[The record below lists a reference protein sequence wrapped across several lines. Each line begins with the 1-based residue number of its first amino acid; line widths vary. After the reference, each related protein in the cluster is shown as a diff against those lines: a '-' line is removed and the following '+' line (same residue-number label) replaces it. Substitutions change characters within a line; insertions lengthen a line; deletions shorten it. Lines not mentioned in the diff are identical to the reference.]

1 MNTVN
6 FHAGRVFYQSSAHG
20 ATNGWYFLARNKRII
35 GPYLS
40 HEALQAALQSFVKA
54 CVSVGE
60 TDGRH
65 SQCEST
71 V

>member
-1 MNTVN
+1 MSKVN
-6 FHAGRVFYQSSAHG
+6 FHAGRTFYQSTAHG

-40 HEALQAALQSFVKA
+40 REALQVALQSFVKA

-60 TDGRH
+60 TDGR
-65 SQCEST
+65 CNRREST
-71 V
+71 T